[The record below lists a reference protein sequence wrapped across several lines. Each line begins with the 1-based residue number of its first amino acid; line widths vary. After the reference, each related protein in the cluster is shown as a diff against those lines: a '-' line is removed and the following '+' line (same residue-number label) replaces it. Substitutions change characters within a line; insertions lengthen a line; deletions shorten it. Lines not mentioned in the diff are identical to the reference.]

1 MAERIEL
8 DIHRIENFLHDM
20 KGCVK
25 CKGCLWVDHIY
36 MPGLR
41 FSTRCPSA
49 SRFLY
54 DSYGAYGKM
63 RIGLGYVEKRL
74 TPSEVLRHLFY
85 ACPLCGACDVGC
97 KRNLDLEIGLA
108 LEALR
113 VRLVRDGV
121 GPMPVHREIA
131 DHVRKHRNIFG
142 HPEGKRKDWMGKT
155 LRSAKGAGVLYFVG
169 CYSSYLH
176 PEIPQATVKILE
188 ASGTP
193 FQTMAEEGCCGNL
206 LFSVGM
212 TEEAKRQAEHNLGE
226 LKRSG
231 TTTLL
236 TSCAECYRMWKV
248 DYPKLLGCS
257 TSELGFEVKHL
268 SEFVCEAMEA
278 GRLDVHLPFQKRLVY
293 HDSCNLSRLSEPWVS
308 WSGERK
314 RWGILDPPLIR
325 RRGTFGIYQPP
336 REILNRIPGLHWVEF
351 HRKRENAFC
360 CGAGRGTSEAFPEF
374 SLWSAGQRIEEAF
387 ELGVEGI
394 IATCPRCKRNFL
406 TAAKEKERAFEVLD
420 LSEVIS
426 SAIGR

>member
-1 MAERIEL
+1 MTERIEL
-8 DIHRIENFLHDM
+8 DINRIENFLHDM

-49 SRFLY
+49 SHFLY
-54 DSYGAYGKM
+54 DSFGAYGKM
-63 RIGLGYVEKRL
+63 RIGLAYVEKRL
-74 TPSEVLRHLFY
+74 TPSETLLHLFY

-108 LEALR
+108 LEAIR
-113 VRLVRDGV
+113 VRLVKEGL

-131 DHVRKHRNIFG
+131 DKVREKGNIFG
-142 HPEGKRKDWMGKT
+142 HPHERRMGWIPRT
-155 LRSAKGAGVLYFVG
+155 LRPAKGAKVLYFVG
-169 CYSSYLH
+169 CYSSFLY

-193 FQTMAEEGCCGNL
+193 FQIMERERCCGNL

-212 TEEAKRQAEHNLGE
+212 IEEAKTQAEHHLREVG
-226 LKRSG
+226 KSG
-231 TTTLL
+231 ATTLL
-236 TSCAECYRMWKV
+236 ISCAECYRMWKV
-248 DYPKLLGCS
+248 DYPKLIGLS

-268 SEFVCEAMEA
+268 SEFVYEAINA
-278 GRLDVHLPFQKRLVY
+278 GRIDFDLSFPQRWVY
-293 HDSCNLSRLSEPWVS
+293 HDSCNLSRLSEPWVT

-325 RRGTFGIYQPP
+325 RRGTSGMYQPP
-336 REILNRIPGLHWVEF
+336 REVLNRIPGLHWVDF
-351 HRKRENAFC
+351 HRKRENSFC
-360 CGAGRGTSEAFPEF
+360 CGAGRGAAEAFPEF
-374 SLWSAGQRIEEAF
+374 SLWSAGQRIEEACA
-387 ELGVEGI
+387 LGVDGI
-394 IATCPRCKRNFL
+394 ISTCPRCKGNFL
-406 TAAKEKERAFEVLD
+406 NAAKAQRKGFQVLD

-426 SAIGR
+426 YAIGI